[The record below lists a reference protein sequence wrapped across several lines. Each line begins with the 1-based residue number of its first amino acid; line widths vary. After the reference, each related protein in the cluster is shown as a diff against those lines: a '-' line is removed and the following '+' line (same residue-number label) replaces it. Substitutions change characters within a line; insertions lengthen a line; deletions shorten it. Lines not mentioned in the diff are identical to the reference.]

1 MDDDALLAYLKACSN
16 ESVMEQSVLKSSNEL
31 PAQQDSRDALIG
43 ELRDEL
49 GEIFQQMHQMCVEV
63 QALNGAQTM
72 AHRGALPNGGT
83 HTPDELAIVEMD
95 FRLSSLK
102 SVLADLRGLVRELVM
117 DTSSELTT
125 SQVLID
131 VSESAVYSEEHKAM
145 IEE

>member
-1 MDDDALLAYLKACSN
+1 
-16 ESVMEQSVLKSSNEL
+16 
-31 PAQQDSRDALIG
+31 
-43 ELRDEL
+43 
-49 GEIFQQMHQMCVEV
+49 MHQMCVEV

-72 AHRGALPNGGT
+72 AHRDTLSNGGT

-125 SQVLID
+125 SQCYLLGIL
-131 VSESAVYSEEHKAM
+131 VYSSV
-145 IEE
+145 ILFSFIV